1 MPTPTG
7 SSSRPGSCTIKRA
20 PVVMTKDANDFVTL
34 HQIVRAAR
42 DALNDNVWDYVIG
55 GADTE
60 TTVKRN
66 RHALDRL
73 AFRPRVLND
82 VTGLDVSGTLFGRK
96 LRIPVVLAPIGSLQ
110 DLHPDGGAGAA
121 RAAAEFGTISML
133 SSVCKPGLE
142 KVAAAA
148 SGENRIFQL
157 YVRGDDAW
165 IDDFATRAIAG
176 EYTAFCMTVDLD
188 HYGRRERD
196 IAKGHLSTSRR
207 TMASGEDFQ
216 KSLNWDHVKRFKDA
230 HAIPLILKGI
240 ATAEDAGRAVELGVD
255 GIYVSN
261 HGGRQ
266 LDHGRGGIDVLPEVV
281 DAVGGKA
288 QIIVDGGFMR
298 GTDVV
303 KAMALGADAVGIGR
317 LQAFGAAAAGQAGM
331 VRVLEL
337 LETEISIC
345 LGLLGVTGFDALD
358 KSYLF
363 ADVSVTPPHVLS
375 AFPLLDEEG
384 F

>member
-1 MPTPTG
+1 
-7 SSSRPGSCTIKRA
+7 
-20 PVVMTKDANDFVTL
+20 MTKRPSDFATL
-34 HQIVRAAR
+34 HQIVKAAR
-42 DALNDNVWDYVIG
+42 ENLNDNAWDYVVG

-60 TTVKRN
+60 TTIKRN
-66 RHALDRL
+66 RHALDTL

-82 VTGLDVSGTLFGRK
+82 VTDLDISATLFGRK

-110 DLHPDGGAGAA
+110 DLHPDGGIGTAK
-121 RAAAEFGTISML
+121 AAAEFGTISFL

-142 KVAAAA
+142 AVADAAP
-148 SGENRIFQL
+148 GENRIFQL

-165 IDDFATRAIAG
+165 VDDFARRAIAG
-176 EYTAFCMTVDLD
+176 KYTAFCMTVDLD

-207 TMASGEDFQ
+207 TMADNEDFQ
-216 KSLNWDHVKRFKDA
+216 KSLNWDHVKRFKDT
-230 HAIPLILKGI
+230 HDIPLILKGI

-281 DAVGGKA
+281 DVVGGKA

-303 KAMALGADAVGIGR
+303 KAMALGADAVAIGR
-317 LQAFGAAAAGQAGM
+317 LEAFGMGAAGQAGV

-337 LETEISIC
+337 LETEIRIC
-345 LGLLGVTGFDALD
+345 LGLLGVTGYDGLD
-358 KSYLF
+358 KSYLHR
-363 ADVSVTPPHVLS
+363 DVSMTPAHVLS
-375 AFPLLDEEG
+375 AFPLLEEEEY
-384 F
+384 

>member
-1 MPTPTG
+1 
-7 SSSRPGSCTIKRA
+7 
-20 PVVMTKDANDFVTL
+20 MTKDASEFVTL
-34 HQIVRAAR
+34 HQIIRAAR
-42 DALNDNVWDYVIG
+42 ENLNDNAWDYVIG

-60 TTVKRN
+60 TTIKRN
-66 RHALDRL
+66 RHALDKL
-73 AFRPRVLND
+73 SFRPRVLND
-82 VTGLDVSGTLFGRK
+82 VTDLDVSGTLFGQK

-110 DLHPDGGAGAA
+110 DLHPDGGAGTA
-121 RAAAEFGTISML
+121 RAAAEFGTISIL

-142 KVAAAA
+142 AVADAAP
-148 SGENRIFQL
+148 GINRIFQL
-157 YVRGDDAW
+157 YVRGDDDW
-165 IDDFATRAIAG
+165 VDDFANRAIAAN
-176 EYTAFCMTVDLD
+176 YSAFCMTVDLD

-216 KSLNWDHVKRFKDA
+216 KSLSWDHVKRFKDS
-230 HAIPLILKGI
+230 HDIPLILKGI

-255 GIYVSN
+255 GIFVSN

-281 DAVGGKA
+281 DVVGGKA

-298 GTDVV
+298 GADVV
-303 KAMALGADAVGIGR
+303 KAMALGADAVAIGR
-317 LQAFGAAAAGQAGM
+317 LEAFGMAAAGQAGV

-337 LETEISIC
+337 LETEIGIC
-345 LGLLGVTGFDALD
+345 LGLLGVTGYDGLD

-363 ADVSVTPPHVLS
+363 EDVSVTPPHVFS